1 MSDTT
6 IYVATIWDDAT
17 SFGSPRERR
26 WFSADDAARNWLWEQ
41 ISSGSDRWHVESVE
55 CGDEPGEK
63 E

>member
-1 MSDTT
+1 MSGTT

-26 WFSADDAARNWLWEQ
+26 WFRTEDAAQEWVYNYESRGDW
-41 ISSGSDRWHVESVE
+41 WHIEPVE
-55 CGDEPGEK
+55 CGDDPGEK